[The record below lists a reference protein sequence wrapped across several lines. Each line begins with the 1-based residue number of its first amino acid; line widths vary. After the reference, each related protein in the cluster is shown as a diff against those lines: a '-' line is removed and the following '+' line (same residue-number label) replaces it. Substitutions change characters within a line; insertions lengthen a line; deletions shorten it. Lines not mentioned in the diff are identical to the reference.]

1 MTAWRYGWTEI
12 RNKYIELKE
21 SEKREQVIK
30 RKTEREFDYNDY
42 IDEQFPKNQVNSN
55 LYDNATK
62 LAFIG
67 IGVIPL
73 PDNME
78 LPKAFHDVEFCK
90 FIITNAPKAKKI
102 YHDMILRELEQP
114 EKIKTEEKNNHATNE
129 TLLDYIDDEKPLEI
143 LSEFIHDNNL

>member
-78 LPKAFHDVEFCK
+78 LPNAFHDVEFCK